1 LTKHAKLF
9 ALGIGALIIDQTTK
23 AIALLMLLPGQPVPL
38 LRGLN
43 LTLVFNKGASFGMLG
58 DVMAGRPLTMA
69 ALTGAITLAVA
80 VLAFRSPRMPEASG
94 LALIAGGSAGNVID
108 RLRHGAVTDYLDL
121 YWGEWHWPT
130 FNFADVFITSGV
142 AMLLIASLSQKSTT
156 DR

>member
-9 ALGIGALIIDQTTK
+9 ALGIGALIIDQATK

-142 AMLLIASLSQKSTT
+142 AMLLIASLSQK
-156 DR
+156 RAAAR